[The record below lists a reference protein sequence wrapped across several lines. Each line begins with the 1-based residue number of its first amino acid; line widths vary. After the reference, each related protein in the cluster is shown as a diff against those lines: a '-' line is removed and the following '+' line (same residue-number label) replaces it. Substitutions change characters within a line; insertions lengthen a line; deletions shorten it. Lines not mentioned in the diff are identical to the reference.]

1 MTDRQTDGQTDGR
14 THGDPEGR
22 HGDLCFPTLKEGDII
37 IIFGL
42 ARIIFLAKPGR
53 ISLYS
58 EGINQSSCNTK
69 ICYHLQNFK
78 CQRRLKILFG

>member
-1 MTDRQTDGQTDGR
+1 MICDGQTDGR
-14 THGDPEGR
+14 TDARGKTI
-22 HGDLCFPTLKEGDII
+22 CFPTLKEGDII